1 MIKSVPKLLAAAGLS
16 LSLALSGVMVSVT
29 PAQADNENLRRFIG
43 GVAAIALLGTI
54 IENQRDRRTYTTV
67 APHGVPRHVPHGVVQ
82 QPRHVPHQLIAPS
95 RCYNSYQGPHG
106 VFRGFGAGCMQSSAY
121 YSQLPSA
128 CLERV
133 FTHRGWR
140 NVYDAQCLYNRGWV
154 RS

>member
-1 MIKSVPKLLAAAGLS
+1 MIKPVLKLLAAAGLS

-43 GVAAIALLGTI
+43 GVAAIALLGAI
-54 IENQRDRRTYTTV
+54 IENQRDRRSYAPVAPRRV
-67 APHGVPRHVPHGVVQ
+67 APHVPRGAVQ
-82 QPRHVPHQLIAPS
+82 QPRHVPHQLVAPS
-95 RCYNSYQGPHG
+95 RCYNSFQGPHG

-128 CLERV
+128 CLQRV
-133 FTHRGWR
+133 FTNRGWR

>member
-29 PAQADNENLRRFIG
+29 PARADHENLRRFIG

-54 IENQRDRRTYTTV
+54 IENQRDRRTDTTV
-67 APHGVPRHVPHGVVQ
+67 APHTPHGPHNVAPQ
-82 QPRHVPHQLIAPS
+82 HRHVPHQLVAPS

-106 VFRGFGAGCMQSSAY
+106 IIRGFGAGCMQSSAY
-121 YSQLPSA
+121 YSQLPAA

>member
-1 MIKSVPKLLAAAGLS
+1 MIKSVPKLLVAAGLS
-16 LSLALSGVMVSVT
+16 LSLALGGVMVSVT

-54 IENQRDRRTYTTV
+54 IENQRDRRTYVPATPYRT
-67 APHGVPRHVPHGVVQ
+67 APHVPHGVVQ
-82 QPRHVPHQLIAPS
+82 QPRHVPHQLVAPS
-95 RCYNSYQGPHG
+95 RCYNSFQGPHG
-106 VFRGFGAGCMQSSAY
+106 AFRGFGAGCMQSSAY

-133 FTHRGWR
+133 FTNRGWR
-140 NVYDAQCLYNRGWV
+140 NVYDAQCLYRRGWV